1 QLEVDAPRRQDRPQ
15 DSVQVDPAA
24 PDQPGRVRVPLDG
37 GIETEAD
44 ISETDLPIEVEDI
57 DDAVAAVGDD
67 GHGRRDVL
75 RDAELADEVV
85 AAAAGDDAQSGSRA
99 EQSGGDRARHP
110 SPPRA
115 TKNPA
120 PSAAQAAADPRA
132 CSPPRLP
139 TGRAPNTCCAH

>member
-1 QLEVDAPRRQDRPQ
+1 ACCQTPEAEATAVDGQLEVDAPRRQDRPQ

-110 SPPRA
+110 IAAECDDEGCARSGA
-115 TKNPA
+115 A
-120 PSAAQAAADPRA
+120 GGEFLSA
-132 CSPPRLP
+132 
-139 TGRAPNTCCAH
+139 